1 MAAVIGPRLE
11 WRLPEPV
18 FDPPSFA
25 GFGVPVATLLA
36 RRGFRTD
43 EDLARFLGAGLE
55 TMHPI
60 SLMAD
65 AERALDRI
73 DRAIAEGERIA
84 IWGDYDADGMSAIAV
99 WVLGLRALGVEPERY
114 VPSRWSE

>member
-18 FDPPSFA
+18 VDPPSFT
-25 GFGVPVATLLA
+25 GFTAPVANLLV
-36 RRGFRTD
+36 RRGIETD
-43 EDLARFLGAGLE
+43 DDLVRFLAAGLE

-60 SLMAD
+60 SQMAD

-73 DRAIAEGERIA
+73 DQAIAASERIA
-84 IWGDYDADGMSAIAV
+84 IWGDYDADGISAIAV
-99 WVLGLRALGVEPERY
+99 WVLGLRALGVR
-114 VPSRWSE
+114 